1 MRYYAWNSG
10 YQIIDKWLGTPL
22 FKRDSQHLD

>member
-1 MRYYAWNSG
+1 MSYYAWISG

-22 FKRDSQHLD
+22 FERDSQHLD